1 MARYFDR
8 FPVVDYNG
16 TIAKNIM
23 ARVDFTD
30 QTKKDIYS
38 TFQFTLEEGFER
50 PDLLSYNYYGSSQF
64 DWMIYLTNN
73 IVDPYYDY
81 YKSTADFKSYIDR
94 KYGSTQNARLIT
106 KFYRNN
112 WHDDDRL
119 ITPVQYEAL
128 PADETLNLRK
138 YWKPKLANTGA
149 ILGYERIKEDWVV
162 STNKIVLLSLTVSP
176 TDFVVGDKVSQSS
189 TNATATVDFVDTE
202 NNTLTV
208 KHVTGT
214 FEANTSEGI
223 SEVTL
228 IKQNISDEEAPYW
241 YEVTAYD
248 EELETNELKRNVYV
262 LKRSYLAEVEK
273 QFIQQLST

>member
-81 YKSTADFKSYIDR
+81 YKSTPDFKSYIDR

-228 IKQNISDEEAPYW
+228 IKQNISDEEASYW

>member
-1 MARYFDR
+1 MSRYFDR
-8 FPVVDYNG
+8 FPVVDYDG
-16 TIAKNIM
+16 VVAKNIL

-81 YKSTADFKSYIDR
+81 YKSTPDFKSYIDT
-94 KYGSTQNARLIT
+94 KYGSPSNARLVT

-112 WHDDDRL
+112 WHTDERL
-119 ITPVQYEAL
+119 ITPAQYEAL
-128 PADETLNLRK
+128 QADETVNLRK

-149 ILGYERIKEDWVV
+149 ILGYERIKEDWIV
-162 STNKIVLLSLTVSP
+162 STNKIVLLTLSASP
-176 TDFVVGDKVSQSS
+176 SAFVVGDKVSQTS
-189 TNATATVDFVDTE
+189 TGAIATVDFVDADAK
-202 NNTLTV
+202 TLTI
-208 KHVTGT
+208 KHVSGT
-214 FEANTSEGI
+214 FVANTSEGI
-223 SEVTL
+223 NTVTL
-228 IKQNISDEEAPYW
+228 LNQNISDEEASYW
-241 YEVTAYD
+241 YAVNAYD
-248 EELETNELKRNVYV
+248 DEQETNEMKKNVVV
-262 LKRSYLAEVEK
+262 LKSSYLAEVEK

>member
-8 FPVVDYNG
+8 FPVVDYDG
-16 TIAKNIM
+16 TIAKNIL

-81 YKSTADFKSYIDR
+81 YKSTPDFKSYIDT
-94 KYGSTQNARLIT
+94 KYGSPSNARLVT

-112 WHDDDRL
+112 WHTDERL
-119 ITPVQYEAL
+119 ITPAQYEAL
-128 PADETLNLRK
+128 QADETVNLRK

-149 ILGYERIKEDWVV
+149 ILGYERIKEDWIV
-162 STNKIVLLSLTVSP
+162 STNKIVLLTLSASP
-176 TDFVVGDKVSQSS
+176 SAFVVGDKVSQTS
-189 TNATATVDFVDTE
+189 TGAIATVDFVDADAK
-202 NNTLTV
+202 TLTV
-208 KHVTGT
+208 KHVSGT
-214 FEANTSEGI
+214 FVANTSEGI
-223 SEVTL
+223 NTVTL
-228 IKQNISDEEAPYW
+228 LNQNISDEEASYW
-241 YEVTAYD
+241 YAVNAYD
-248 EELETNELKRNVYV
+248 DEQETNELKRNIYV

>member
-1 MARYFDR
+1 MSRYFDR
-8 FPVVDYNG
+8 FPVVDYDG
-16 TIAKNIM
+16 VVAKNIL

-30 QTKKDIYS
+30 QTKKEIYS

-81 YKSTADFKSYIDR
+81 YRPTEDFKKYIEG
-94 KYGSTQNARLIT
+94 KYGSASNARTIV

-119 ITPVQYEAL
+119 ITPTQYEAL
-128 PADETLNLRK
+128 QADETLNLRK

-149 ILGYERIKEDWVV
+149 ILGYERIKEDWTV
-162 STNKIVLLSLTVSP
+162 STNKIVLLTLTASP
-176 TDFVVGDKVSQSS
+176 ASFVVGDRVSQTS
-189 TNATATVDFVDTE
+189 TGAYATVDFVDTE

-208 KHVTGT
+208 KHVVGT
-214 FEANTSEGI
+214 FAVNTSEGI
-223 SEVTL
+223 SAVTL
-228 IKQNISDEEAPYW
+228 IKQNISDDEASYW
-241 YEVTAYD
+241 YAVNAYD
-248 EELETNELKRNVYV
+248 EEQETNEMKRNVVV
-262 LKRSYLAEVEK
+262 LKSSYLAEVEK

>member
-8 FPVVDYNG
+8 FPVIDYDG
-16 TIAKNIM
+16 VIAKNIL

-81 YKSTADFKSYIDR
+81 YKSTNDFKNYINR
-94 KYGSTQNARLIT
+94 KYGSSSNSRLIT

-112 WHDDDRL
+112 WHNDERL
-119 ITPVQYEAL
+119 ISIEQYEAL
-128 PADETLNLRK
+128 QADETMNLRK
-138 YWKPKLANTGA
+138 YWKPKLSSIGTV
-149 ILGYERIKEDWVV
+149 IGYERVKEDWIV
-162 STNKIVLLSLTVSP
+162 STNKIVQITLTSSP
-176 TDFVVGDKVSQSS
+176 TDFELGDIVRQTS
-189 TNATATVDFVDTE
+189 TSAFATIDFIDTE
-202 NNTLTV
+202 TNTLTV

-214 FEANTSEGI
+214 FSANTTEGI
-223 SEVTL
+223 ETVSL
-228 IKQNISDEEAPYW
+228 IRQNITDDEAPYW
-241 YEVTAYD
+241 YAVNAY
-248 EELETNELKRNVYV
+248 EEEQETNELKRNVFV
-262 LKRSYLAEVEK
+262 LKSSYLAETEK
-273 QFIQQLST
+273 QFIQQIST

>member
-16 TIAKNIM
+16 TIAKNIL

-81 YKSTADFKSYIDR
+81 YKSTPDFKSYIDT
-94 KYGSTQNARLIT
+94 KYGSPSNARLVT

-112 WHDDDRL
+112 WHTDERL
-119 ITPVQYEAL
+119 ITPAQYEAL
-128 PADETLNLRK
+128 QADETVNLRK

-149 ILGYERIKEDWVV
+149 ILGYERIKEDWIV
-162 STNKIVLLSLTVSP
+162 STNKIVLLTLSASP
-176 TDFVVGDKVSQSS
+176 SAFVVGDKVSQTS
-189 TNATATVDFVDTE
+189 TGAIATVDFVDADAK
-202 NNTLTV
+202 TLTV
-208 KHVTGT
+208 KHVSGT
-214 FEANTSEGI
+214 FVANTSEGI
-223 SEVTL
+223 NTVTL
-228 IKQNISDEEAPYW
+228 LNQNISDEEASYW
-241 YEVTAYD
+241 YAVNAYED
-248 EELETNELKRNVYV
+248 EQETNELKRNIYV

>member
-1 MARYFDR
+1 MSRYFDR
-8 FPVVDYNG
+8 FPVVDYDG
-16 TIAKNIM
+16 VVAKNIL

-30 QTKKDIYS
+30 QTKKEIYS

-81 YKSTADFKSYIDR
+81 YRPTEDFKKYIES
-94 KYGSTQNARLIT
+94 KYGSASNARTIV

-119 ITPVQYEAL
+119 ITPTQYEAL
-128 PADETLNLRK
+128 QADETLNLRK

-149 ILGYERIKEDWVV
+149 ILGYERIKEDWLV
-162 STNKIVLLSLTVSP
+162 STNKIVLLTLTASP
-176 TDFVVGDKVSQSS
+176 ASFVVGDRVSQTS
-189 TNATATVDFVDTE
+189 TGAYATVDFVDAE

-208 KHVTGT
+208 KHVVGT
-214 FEANTSEGI
+214 FAVNTSEGI
-223 SEVTL
+223 SAVTL
-228 IKQNISDEEAPYW
+228 IKQNISDDEASYW
-241 YEVTAYD
+241 YAVNAYD
-248 EELETNELKRNVYV
+248 EEQETNEMKKNVVV
-262 LKRSYLAEVEK
+262 LKSSYLAEVEK

>member
-8 FPVVDYNG
+8 FPVIDYDG
-16 TIAKNIM
+16 VIAKNIL

-81 YKSTADFKSYIDR
+81 YKSTNDFKNYINR
-94 KYGSTQNARLIT
+94 KYGSSSNSRLIT

-112 WHDDDRL
+112 WHNDERL
-119 ITPVQYEAL
+119 ISIEQYEAL
-128 PADETLNLRK
+128 QADETMNLRK
-138 YWKPKLANTGA
+138 YWKPKLSSIGTV
-149 ILGYERIKEDWVV
+149 IGYERVKEDWIV
-162 STNKIVLLSLTVSP
+162 STNKIVQITLTSSP
-176 TDFVVGDKVSQSS
+176 TDFELGDIVRQTS
-189 TNATATVDFVDTE
+189 TSAFATIDFIDTE
-202 NNTLTV
+202 TNTLTV

-214 FEANTSEGI
+214 FSANTTEGI
-223 SEVTL
+223 ETVSL
-228 IKQNISDEEAPYW
+228 IRQNITDDEAQYW
-241 YEVTAYD
+241 YAVNAY
-248 EELETNELKRNVYV
+248 EEEQETNELKRNVFV
-262 LKRSYLAEVEK
+262 LKSSYLAETEK
-273 QFIQQLST
+273 QFIQQIST

>member
-16 TIAKNIM
+16 TIAKNIL

-81 YKSTADFKSYIDR
+81 YKSTPDFKSYIDR

-228 IKQNISDEEAPYW
+228 IKQNISDEEASYW

-273 QFIQQLST
+273 QFIQQLSI